1 MKTNLQKVRKEA
13 GFRSAKAFAEHMGI
27 SPNTYTAFEQGRHAL
42 SLEQAWIFADALGE
56 AMGRYVSLDEL
67 AGRDWP
73 RIESSL
79 TPAERELL
87 DAYRASDD
95 RGRGNIADTAAREK
109 SASERDVVRVDAGV
123 GIKDNIS

>member
-1 MKTNLQKVRKEA
+1 MFAIKQMRERA
-13 GFRSAKAFAEHMGI
+13 G
-27 SPNTYTAFEQGRHAL
+27 L
-42 SLEQAWIFADALGE
+42 SQQDAADALDITKR
-56 AMGRYVSLDEL
+56 RYGNWEREDREINLRDAIRLADLFGCTLDEL
-67 AGRDWP
+67 ANHHVERAFP
-73 RIESSL
+73 SL
-79 TPAERELL
+79 SPAERELL

>member
-56 AMGRYVSLDEL
+56 AMGRHVSLDEL
-67 AGRDWP
+67 AGRPWP
-73 RIESSL
+73 AQGL
-79 TPAERELL
+79 TPEERALV
-87 DAYRASDD
+87 DAYRASDE
-95 RGRGNIADTAAREK
+95 RGQGNIMDTAGREK
-109 SASERDVVRVDAGV
+109 RASAGDVVPVVEGV
-123 GIKDNIS
+123 G